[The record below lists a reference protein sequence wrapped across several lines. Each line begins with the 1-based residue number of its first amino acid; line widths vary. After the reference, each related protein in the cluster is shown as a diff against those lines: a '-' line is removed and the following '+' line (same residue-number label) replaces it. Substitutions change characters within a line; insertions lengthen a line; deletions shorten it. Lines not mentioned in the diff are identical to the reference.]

1 VAADDWRRR
10 LLSQVLR
17 VGRSSDADLGG
28 MDQLQRGAH
37 LPVRAAPGEL
47 GSERPE
53 VDAVSVAK
61 GPPMRCCSS
70 WCRRHRLTPKMS
82 YGRWPLPALAAERRW
97 TKSTLKARQPGT
109 QQLCDLTQRRR
120 RGQIFCKLCRSPI
133 LGRFK
138 RSGARRQ
145 RTNAGVPRRRALACD
160 AADQASDLK
169 FWKLRQAGRC
179 TRALG

>member
-61 GPPMRCCSS
+61 GLGADAVLLVMVQTTQAAAEDVVR
-70 WCRRHRLTPKMS
+70 
-82 YGRWPLPALAAERRW
+82 PLALAGIGGRAQMD
-97 TKSTLKARQPGT
+97 KARQPGT